1 MPLSLRPTY
10 PKDAAFVYQLDY
22 QIMAEQLH
30 AWNWE
35 PGMRHQLLH
44 MQIQAKNGSYAAT
57 HPNAEYA
64 IVDLDDEAV
73 GRMIIDRSGE
83 FYYLVDIAI
92 IPKQRGGGIG
102 TRLVLALCTEA
113 GLMHKKVRLFVHA
126 TNQRAL
132 ALYRRLGFR
141 VIEDVQWGM
150 VMERDPSDRAETAIA
165 G

>member
-10 PKDAAFVYQLDY
+10 PNDAAFVYQLAY
-22 QIMAEQLH
+22 ETMAEHLH
-30 AWNWE
+30 AWTWD
-35 PGMRHQLLH
+35 PGIRHHLLH
-44 MQIQAKNGSYAAT
+44 MQVQAKNGSYAIT

-64 IVDLDDEAV
+64 IVDLDDEPV

-83 FYYLVDIAI
+83 FYYLVDITI
-92 IPKQRGGGIG
+92 IPKQRGAGIG

-113 GLMHKKVRLFVHA
+113 GLMHKKVRLFVHT

-132 ALYRRLGFR
+132 TLYRRLGFR
-141 VIEDVQWGM
+141 VIEDLEWGLL
-150 VMERDPSDRAETAIA
+150 MERDPADRGEIAIA

>member
-10 PKDAAFVYQLDY
+10 PNDAAFVYQLDY
-22 QIMAEQLH
+22 QTMAEHLH

-35 PGMRHQLLH
+35 PGMRDQLLH
-44 MQIQAKNGSYAAT
+44 MQIQAKNGSYVTT

-64 IVDLDDEAV
+64 IVDLDGEPV

-92 IPKQRGGGIG
+92 IPKQRGAGIG
-102 TRLVLALCTEA
+102 TRLVLGLCTEA

-126 TNQRAL
+126 TNHRAL

-141 VIEDVQWGM
+141 VIEDLEWGM
-150 VMERDPSDRAETAIA
+150 VMERDPADRGEIAIA